1 MTVIRLMKRSRARVD
16 GPQGNRRSINGR
28 SAISTHALE
37 ILAEARRLGTATLH
51 EAAGR
56 IGALPSAVKPVDPS
70 MTLSGPAFTVHCP
83 AFSNLQIHHAVYHAS
98 PGDILVVHVS
108 GGVEAGYWGDI
119 LNEAALAR
127 QLGGLVIDGGVRDS
141 AGLARAAFPVFSNGI
156 CIRGTGKDY
165 HATAWLQ
172 QPVRMGEVL
181 IQPGD
186 LVVGDRDGVVVLPAA
201 QVPSVVDAGQRR
213 EADEAAKIEAIRRG
227 ERTLDLYGFAT
238 GGPTEIVPGLP
249 FTGRAR

>member
-1 MTVIRLMKRSRARVD
+1 MPSLTPD
-16 GPQGNRRSINGR
+16 
-28 SAISTHALE
+28 
-37 ILAEARRLGTATLH
+37 ILAQALRLGTATLH

-56 IGALPSAVKPVDPS
+56 IGNLPSSIKPVEPTMS
-70 MTLSGPAFTVHCP
+70 LSGPALTVHCP
-83 AFSNLQIHHAVYHAS
+83 ALSNLQIHHALYHAA

-127 QLGGLVIDGGVRDS
+127 GLGGLVIDGGVRDS
-141 AGLARAAFPVFSNGI
+141 AGLARMGFPVFSNGI

-165 HATAWLQ
+165 DATAWLQ
-172 QPVRMGEVL
+172 QPVRMGDVL

-186 LVVGDRDGVVVLPAA
+186 LVVGDRDGVLVLPLDQVEAA
-201 QVPSVVDAGQRR
+201 IAGGVRR

-227 ERTLDLYGFAT
+227 ERTLDLYGFAKDAPQAIED
-238 GGPTEIVPGLP
+238 GKP
-249 FTGRAR
+249 FTGRVR

>member
-1 MTVIRLMKRSRARVD
+1 MSSLSPD
-16 GPQGNRRSINGR
+16 
-28 SAISTHALE
+28 L
-37 ILAEARRLGTATLH
+37 LAEARRLGTATLH

-56 IGALPSAVKPVDPS
+56 IGALPSAIKPVDPG

-83 AFSNLQIHHAVYHAS
+83 AISNLQIHHAVYHAR

-119 LNEAALAR
+119 LNEAALA
-127 QLGGLVIDGGVRDS
+127 QKLGGLVIDGGVRDS
-141 AGLARAAFPVFSNGI
+141 AGLAKAAFPVFSNGV

-165 HATAWLQ
+165 DATAWLQ

-186 LVVGDRDGVVVLPAA
+186 LVVGDRDGVVVLPADRA
-201 QVPSVVDAGQRR
+201 SDFVEAGQRR
-213 EADEAAKIEAIRRG
+213 EADETAKIEAIRRG
-227 ERTLDLYGFAT
+227 ERTLDLYGFAN
-238 GGPTEIVPGLP
+238 GAPTEIAPGLP